1 LRWLDLDQRV
11 RLLTMSFLDAFWH
24 VLGLFLPALGT
35 GLIAAAAA
43 KGLFWRAELRRVRW
57 LRLAAW
63 ACVAGSLALL
73 GGLLLFGRDGRM
85 ASYGAMV
92 AASALA
98 LWWAGFVRP
107 RSE

>member
-1 LRWLDLDQRV
+1 
-11 RLLTMSFLDAFWH
+11 MSAIDAFWH
-24 VLGLFLPALGT
+24 LLGLFLPALGT
-35 GLIAAAAA
+35 GLIAATAA
-43 KGLFWRAELRRVRW
+43 KWLFWRAELRSVRW
-57 LRLAAW
+57 LRLVAW
-63 ACVAGSLALL
+63 PVVAGSLALL
-73 GGLLLFGRDGRM
+73 GGLLILGRDGRM

>member
-1 LRWLDLDQRV
+1 
-11 RLLTMSFLDAFWH
+11 MSPLDALWH

-43 KGLFWRAELRRVRW
+43 KWLFWRAELRRVRW
-57 LRLAAW
+57 LRLVAW
-63 ACVAGSLALL
+63 AFGAGALALL
-73 GGLLLFGRDGRM
+73 GGLAIFGRDGRM
-85 ASYGAMV
+85 GSYGAMV

-98 LWWAGFVRP
+98 LWWAGRAAAGQRP

>member
-1 LRWLDLDQRV
+1 
-11 RLLTMSFLDAFWH
+11 MSAIDAFWH
-24 VLGLFLPALGT
+24 LLGLFLPALGT
-35 GLIAAAAA
+35 GLIAATAA
-43 KGLFWRAELRRVRW
+43 KWLFWRAELRSVRW
-57 LRLAAW
+57 RRLVAW
-63 ACVAGSLALL
+63 PVVAGSLALL
-73 GGLLLFGRDGRM
+73 GGLLILGRDGRM

>member
-1 LRWLDLDQRV
+1 
-11 RLLTMSFLDAFWH
+11 MSFLDAFWH

-35 GLIAAAAA
+35 GVIAAAAA
-43 KGLFWRAELRRVRW
+43 KGLLWRVELRRVRW
-57 LRLAAW
+57 LRLIAW
-63 ACVAGSLALL
+63 ACAAGSLALL
-73 GGLLLFGRDGRM
+73 AGLLLFGRDGRM

>member
-1 LRWLDLDQRV
+1 
-11 RLLTMSFLDAFWH
+11 MSPIDAFWH
-24 VLGLFLPALGT
+24 VLGLFPPALGT

-57 LRLAAW
+57 RRLIGW
-63 ACVAGSLALL
+63 ACAAGSLALL
-73 GGLLLFGRDGRM
+73 GGLVLFGRDGRI

>member
-1 LRWLDLDQRV
+1 
-11 RLLTMSFLDAFWH
+11 MSAIDAFWH
-24 VLGLFLPALGT
+24 LLGLFLPALGT
-35 GLIAAAAA
+35 GLMAAAAA
-43 KGLFWRAELRRVRW
+43 KWLFWRAELRRTGW

-63 ACVAGSLALL
+63 ACAAGSLALL
-73 GGLLLFGRDGRM
+73 GGLVLLGRDGRM

>member
-1 LRWLDLDQRV
+1 
-11 RLLTMSFLDAFWH
+11 MSPIDAFWH

-35 GLIAAAAA
+35 AVIAAAAA
-43 KGLFWRAELRRVRW
+43 KGLFWRADLRRVRW
-57 LRLAAW
+57 RRLIGW
-63 ACVAGSLALL
+63 ACSAGSLALL
-73 GGLLLFGRDGRM
+73 GGLLLLGRDGRM

>member
-1 LRWLDLDQRV
+1 
-11 RLLTMSFLDAFWH
+11 MSPIDAFWH
-24 VLGLFLPALGT
+24 VLGLFLPALAT
-35 GLIAAAAA
+35 GVIAAAAA
-43 KGLFWRAELRRVRW
+43 KWLFWRSELQRVPW
-57 LRLAAW
+57 QRLATW
-63 ACVAGSLALL
+63 ACAAGSLALL
-73 GGLLLFGRDGRM
+73 GGLVLFGRDGRM

>member
-1 LRWLDLDQRV
+1 
-11 RLLTMSFLDAFWH
+11 MSFLDAFWH

-57 LRLAAW
+57 RRLIVW
-63 ACVAGSLALL
+63 ACAAGSLALL

-85 ASYGAMV
+85 ASYGAMA